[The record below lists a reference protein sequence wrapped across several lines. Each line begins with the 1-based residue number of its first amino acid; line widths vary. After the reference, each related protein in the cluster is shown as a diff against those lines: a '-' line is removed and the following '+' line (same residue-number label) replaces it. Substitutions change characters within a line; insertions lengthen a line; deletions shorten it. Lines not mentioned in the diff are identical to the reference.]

1 MSAWSDWQCG
11 AISEQEYKTAYNMD
25 PAEDHGEETTKL
37 DGLLIDSGKYN
48 PSEWLPFP
56 KPYKGGQ

>member
-25 PAEDHGEETTKL
+25 PAEDHGEDPAEY
-37 DGLLIDSGKYN
+37 DDSEEYEGRIKHGN
-48 PSEWLPFP
+48 IIFN
-56 KPYKGGQ
+56 QR

>member
-25 PAEDHGEETTKL
+25 PAEDHGEENEEEE
-37 DGLLIDSGKYN
+37 DYD
-48 PSEWLPFP
+48 E
-56 KPYKGGQ
+56 

>member
-25 PAEDHGEETTKL
+25 PAEDHGEEYEEEYEEEEE
-37 DGLLIDSGKYN
+37 DEN
-48 PSEWLPFP
+48 
-56 KPYKGGQ
+56 